1 MTLSKKGM
9 PVVWPVVAMLM
20 LIWPVGV
27 CLMWTYTNWH
37 RSVKWAITF
46 AFIAVTVA
54 RLSFYPITLL

>member
-1 MTLSKKGM
+1 MTLSKKGV

-27 CLMWTYTNWH
+27 CLMWYYTNWH
-37 RSVKWAITF
+37 RSVKWAVTL

-54 RLSFYPITLL
+54 RLSLYPITLL

>member
-27 CLMWTYTNWH
+27 FLMWHYTDWH
-37 RSVKWAITF
+37 RSVKWAITL
-46 AFIAVTVA
+46 AFITVTAA
-54 RLSFYPITLL
+54 RLSLYPITLL